1 MSPIE
6 ESLKR
11 IERTLEKIYNILAVS
26 GKDVMNTNEVAEYLG
41 ITAGRVRALIHEG
54 NIPYHKNESLTRN
67 FFRRDEI
74 DSWRMSRRI
83 KTNSELQQEI

>member
-6 ESLKR
+6 ERLDR
-11 IERTLEKIYNILAVS
+11 IERSLEKIYNILAVS

-54 NIPYHKNESLTRN
+54 SIPYHKNESLTRN
-67 FFRRDEI
+67 FFKRDEI
-74 DSWRMSRRI
+74 DRWRTSRRI
-83 KTNSELQQEI
+83 RTNPELREEI

>member
-6 ESLKR
+6 ERLER
-11 IERTLEKIYNILAVS
+11 IERSLERIYDILAVS
-26 GKDVMNTNEVAEYLG
+26 GRNVMNTNEVAEYLG

-67 FFRRDEI
+67 FFKKDEI
-74 DSWRMSRRI
+74 DKWRTSRRF
-83 KTNSELQQEI
+83 KTNSELREEV